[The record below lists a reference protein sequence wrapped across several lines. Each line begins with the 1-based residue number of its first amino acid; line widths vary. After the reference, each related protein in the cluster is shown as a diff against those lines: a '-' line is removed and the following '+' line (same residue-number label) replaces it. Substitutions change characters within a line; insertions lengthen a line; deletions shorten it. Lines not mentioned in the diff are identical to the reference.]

1 MVAVVFLLTAAM
13 LALVQ
18 ARMRE
23 HVREDLVS
31 TLRAESSA
39 TTQIEEARRA
49 QAQQGAALIADQPI
63 LKALMSTNDRLT
75 VDDGSESLL
84 QTSHADLLV
93 LENRNGEMLA
103 FHSRSDDVPV
113 SAVKRMLG
121 ESRGEQDWLFA
132 GGHLYLVSFAPIVAG
147 GKLIRC
153 RWGGLRLAGSCP
165 IETCPVDCW
174 RRRALLRIPHSSSNA
189 RDR

>member
-1 MVAVVFLLTAAM
+1 MVAVVFLLTAAV
-13 LALVQ
+13 LALVHAQ
-18 ARMRE
+18 LRE

-39 TTQIEEARRA
+39 TTQVEAARRA

-93 LENRNGEMLA
+93 LENKKGEM
-103 FHSRSDDVPV
+103 
-113 SAVKRMLG
+113 
-121 ESRGEQDWLFA
+121 
-132 GGHLYLVSFAPIVAG
+132 
-147 GKLIRC
+147 
-153 RWGGLRLAGSCP
+153 
-165 IETCPVDCW
+165 
-174 RRRALLRIPHSSSNA
+174 
-189 RDR
+189 